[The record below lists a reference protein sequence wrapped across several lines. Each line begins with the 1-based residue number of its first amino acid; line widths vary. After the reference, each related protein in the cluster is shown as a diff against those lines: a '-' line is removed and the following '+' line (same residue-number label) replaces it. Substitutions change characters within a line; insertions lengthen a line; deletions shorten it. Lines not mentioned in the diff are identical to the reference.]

1 MENQEILQNIA
12 AFVSVAI
19 FIYGLKSAVTDTY
32 NRFKKKGNKN
42 KEMWRSMK
50 DVRVPKYNQPA
61 AFDYT
66 ARQRESDLLHTATII
81 YANDSLGALD
91 IDTAVEKADLLIK
104 SVGALL
110 KKERDLQAFKLGI
123 SDPWVD

>member
-1 MENQEILQNIA
+1 MGPFEIIMSIGAL
-12 AFVSVAI
+12 AI
-19 FIYGLKSAVTDTY
+19 FCLGVVSTFKWVYKLFT
-32 NRFKKKGNKN
+32 KKKVKPVKVPVKN
-42 KEMWRSMK
+42 Q
-50 DVRVPKYNQPA
+50 KYQPMD
-61 AFDYT
+61 FDY
-66 ARQRESDLLHTATII
+66 ASRLRESDLLHTATII